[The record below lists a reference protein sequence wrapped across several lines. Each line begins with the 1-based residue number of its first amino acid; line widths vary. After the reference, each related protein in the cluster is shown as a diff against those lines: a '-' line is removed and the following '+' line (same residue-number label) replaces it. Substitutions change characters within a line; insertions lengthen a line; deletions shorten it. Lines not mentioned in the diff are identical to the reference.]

1 MACIVVKGK
10 LESAERYGIF
20 RDIKL
25 IVDGSQ
31 LYDRTLKSNIVPK
44 DAENKIGKYVV
55 VTCEETKIKSMDYL
69 LDLFFG
75 LGTRPPQTYNQVLEV
90 RVLE

>member
-10 LESAERYGIF
+10 LESVERYGIF

-25 IVDGSQ
+25 IVNGSQ
-31 LYDRTLKSNIVPK
+31 LYDRTLKSDIVPK
-44 DAENKIGKYVV
+44 DAENKIGKYVIA
-55 VTCEETKIKSMDYL
+55 TCEETKVKGVDHL
-69 LDLFFG
+69 LDLIFG

>member
-25 IVDGSQ
+25 IVAGSQ

-44 DAENKIGKYVV
+44 DAEDKIA
-55 VTCEETKIKSMDYL
+55 IDRL
-69 LDLFFG
+69 W
-75 LGTRPPQTYNQVLEV
+75 
-90 RVLE
+90 